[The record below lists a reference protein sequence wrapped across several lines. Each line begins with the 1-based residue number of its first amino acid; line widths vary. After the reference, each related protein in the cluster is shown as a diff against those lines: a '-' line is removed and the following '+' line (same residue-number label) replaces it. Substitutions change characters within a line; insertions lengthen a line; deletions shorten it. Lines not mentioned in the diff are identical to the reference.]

1 MANDSDLLS
10 CPNVLC
16 RDFYTGHVMLYKKL
30 FVWNQHSVKDSITD
44 LIHTQRK
51 LAGVSVPDTKNIE
64 KMSDLFQDGEVYFL
78 RNRKTVFTIRVNSK
92 R

>member
-10 CPNVLC
+10 HVLTYC
-16 RDFYTGHVMLYKKL
+16 VETSIVGIFMLYKKL
-30 FVWNQHSVKDSITD
+30 FVWNQHSVKDSISD

-51 LAGVSVPDTKNIE
+51 LAVVSATDTKNIE

-78 RNRKTVFTIRVNSK
+78 RNRKTVSL
-92 R
+92 